1 MINRFV
7 SSFFA
12 AEAERERHD
21 LVWRKYPQTSC
32 VQERGWKGGNVWGG
46 GFKLQSENVQS
57 SITITVRLSQLPLIC
72 LNIDLFIICM

>member
-46 GFKLQSENVQS
+46 GFKLKSENV
-57 SITITVRLSQLPLIC
+57 
-72 LNIDLFIICM
+72 